1 MTQVKEIQAAPVE
14 QAGQAVELGDR
25 APRRTTGPSLLG
37 SVSLGLH
44 LAGMHIFADSMHA
57 TAGGKRRPLGR
68 PLLDRR

>member
-25 APRRTTGPSLLG
+25 APRRTAGPSLLG
-37 SVSLGLH
+37 
-44 LAGMHIFADSMHA
+44 FADSMHA
-57 TAGGKRRPLGR
+57 AAGGERRPLGG